1 MRKLVPSRKPTAFD
15 PATLRRRNSGSG
27 RRGASTFVSMTK
39 NAASSAA
46 PGGEHGDGLR
56 SRPADLGRPGDGVD
70 EDQQGGGDR
79 DGAEGVVAPPC
90 GADTALGYHLG
101 GQDQRGR
108 ADGDVEE
115 EDVLPPD
122 VRGEDA
128 AGEEPDRPAQRADPA
143 PDAER
148 LVALGPLG
156 EHVHHDRQR
165 GREHERRPEPL
176 DPPHHDQEG
185 VRGGEAAAE
194 RGAGEDD
201 QAGHQQAASAQQ
213 VSRAAAEEQE
223 AGEGQPVG
231 GDHPLQVGLG
241 KVELAADG
249 RQGDVDDR
257 EVHDGDEVGHHQQ
270 GEGAPALA
278 RRLGRMA
285 GPEPGGQAG
294 GTGTS
299 GRGSGPLTE

>member
-1 MRKLVPSRKPTAFD
+1 M
-15 PATLRRRNSGSG
+15 AT
-27 RRGASTFVSMTK
+27 VC
-39 NAASSAA
+39 
-46 PGGEHGDGLR
+46 GG
-56 SRPADLGRPGDGVD
+56 RPADLGRLGDGVD

-90 GADTALGYHLG
+90 AADPALGYHPG
-101 GQDQRGR
+101 SQDQRGC

-115 EDVLPPD
+115 EDVPPPD
-122 VRGEDA
+122 VGGEDA

-148 LVALGPLG
+148 LVAFGPLR

-165 GREHERRPEPL
+165 GGEHQRRPEAL
-176 DPPHHDQEG
+176 DPPHHDEEG
-185 VRGGEAAAE
+185 VRGGQAATE

-201 QAGHQQAASAQQ
+201 QAGHEEAAPAQQ

-241 KVELAADG
+241 EVEPAADG
-249 RQGDVDDR
+249 RQGDVDDG

-270 GEGAPALA
+270 GEGSPALA
-278 RRLGRMA
+278 RRSGGLARSG
-285 GPEPGGQAG
+285 PGGQARQPG
-294 GTGTS
+294 YRHLPCS
-299 GRGSGPLTE
+299 GRSACLPPSRYATNSCTYLVKYATNGCTSFGQRATVGCSSKQGAF